1 MEIIER
7 PLSPNIPMKE
17 SIYMLSRQELLL
29 PMPVK
34 PTGLAISID
43 KTTNDIILTGPTY
56 GTIYPYGVSGSSNAF
71 GGGRFMLARYS
82 QDAALFGIFPQGI
95 KGESYSAQLN
105 ISGFQ
110 KPLQVAYSLK
120 VGDSL
125 PDGLSLDTNTGE
137 ISGVLNEAGIFKL
150 QSWLP
155 VLSMLVKSSAFLLP
169 EQIVR

>member
-1 MEIIER
+1 
-7 PLSPNIPMKE
+7 
-17 SIYMLSRQELLL
+17 
-29 PMPVK
+29 
-34 PTGLAISID
+34 
-43 KTTNDIILTGPTY
+43 
-56 GTIYPYGVSGSSNAF
+56 
-71 GGGRFMLARYS
+71 MLARYS

-120 VGDSL
+120 VGDNL

-137 ISGVLNEAGIFKL
+137 VKLEYLNL
-150 QSWLP
+150 QSWLLT

-169 EQIVR
+169 ERIVR

>member
-1 MEIIER
+1 M
-7 PLSPNIPMKE
+7 
-17 SIYMLSRQELLL
+17 
-29 PMPVK
+29 K
-34 PTGLAISID
+34 PTGLAISIE

-120 VGDSL
+120 GGDNRL
-125 PDGLSLDTNTGE
+125 DGLALDTNTG
-137 ISGVLNEAGIFKL
+137 
-150 QSWLP
+150 
-155 VLSMLVKSSAFLLP
+155 
-169 EQIVR
+169 